1 MGYSL
6 KRLQK
11 VMGEAKGKR
20 EFFRWLGA
28 EGGRKRSAKKTRATR
43 ESLEKARASR
53 WPSKKKKKS

>member
-11 VMGEAKGKR
+11 LMGERKGTR
-20 EFFRWLGA
+20 EYFRWLGA

-43 ESLEKARASR
+43 RTLELARAAR
-53 WPSKKKKKS
+53 WPAKKVSK